1 MVGKEKEFKELLI
14 TVPTEKVKIS
24 GGDVVIVI
32 MIIALIADEHDDD
45 EIDDLLTDSR

>member
-1 MVGKEKEFKELLI
+1 MVGKEEEFKELLT
-14 TVPTEKVKIS
+14 TVPLEKVKKC
-24 GGDVVIVI
+24 GGDVIIVI